1 MAYITD
7 KNGNYKRSVRCSYC
21 YHSGHSRRACPE
33 RFPDGTEAQQKAKAR
48 EEAKAQRKLE
58 REQRKLDKAAGKKV
72 TKIDRKCG
80 YCKEYGHMRRKCEVL
95 ANDKTRLLDQVI
107 EYRTLLRD
115 EIVNKGIGQGAL
127 LAYSV
132 SEYDYDKHENVTRRH
147 YMMVTDTDLESAN
160 PHSNWEIGKRGFY
173 NSGDD
178 PKPLSTLA
186 LSGARQDIGRYHDYR
201 MISDTDEEGTFG
213 HLAYNRFF
221 QTSSNK
227 FEIVV
232 PGEVSIPEN
241 FLNRETIDQE
251 VETYFKTNKTR
262 AHYNVVTRMDAI
274 EAEKEFVKE

>member
-48 EEAKAQRKLE
+48 DEAKAQRKLE

-95 ANDKTRLLDQVI
+95 AKDKTQLLDHII
-107 EYRTLLRD
+107 EYRTSLRD
-115 EIVNKGIGQGAL
+115 EIVSKGIGSGAL
-127 LAYSV
+127 LAHDAV
-132 SEYDYDKHENVTRRH
+132 EYDYSRHENVTHRH
-147 YMMVTDTDLESAN
+147 YTMITDTDLESAS
-160 PHSNWEIGKRGFY
+160 PHTNWIIGKRDFY
-173 NSGDD
+173 SSSND
-178 PKPLSTLA
+178 PKPLKTLA
-186 LSGARQDIGRYHDYR
+186 LSGERQQIGRHNNLR
-201 MISDTDEEGTFG
+201 MVGDENEEGTFA
-213 HLAYNRFF
+213 HLAYNRFY
-221 QTSSNK
+221 QQCGK
-227 FEIVV
+227 GLEVVV
-232 PGEVSIPEN
+232 PGVVSIPEN

-274 EAEKEFVKE
+274 EAENEFVKE